1 MSMPEPD
8 APLPAPE
15 LEASVSTA
23 EPLPEPDVP
32 LPTPEAASVQPM
44 AQAAGSLASTHS
56 IRQAPHAGLEA
67 RRPVMA
73 AGSSAA
79 ALSAVNCAGVQAP
92 MLLPLSIPL
101 PLPEYAVPLPLPK
114 YAVPLPLPEYALPLP
129 LPKYAVPLPLPEYVV
144 PLPLPE

>member
-15 LEASVSTA
+15 LEASVPTA

-32 LPTPEAASVQPM
+32 LPTPEASVQSM

-92 MLLPLSIPL
+92 MLLPLPI
-101 PLPEYAVPLPLPK
+101 
-114 YAVPLPLPEYALPLP
+114 PLPEYALPLP